1 MTITLT
7 QEHLYIGIIV
17 FLILMQILQ
26 WRYIIKLQNEC
37 ERIWEQLGTL
47 VSGVSNQIISLQ
59 KDLSTK
65 EDKKAG

>member
-47 VSGVSNQIISLQ
+47 VSGVSNQIISIQ

>member
-7 QEHLYIGIIV
+7 QEHLYISIIV

>member
-7 QEHLYIGIIV
+7 QEHLYIGTIV

-26 WRYIIKLQNEC
+26 WRSIIKLQNEC

>member
-17 FLILMQILQ
+17 FLILMQVIQ
-26 WRYIIKLQNEC
+26 WRSIIKLQNEC

-59 KDLSTK
+59 KDLNTK

>member
-7 QEHLYIGIIV
+7 QEHLYIGTIV
-17 FLILMQILQ
+17 FLTLMQILQ
-26 WRYIIKLQNEC
+26 WRSIIKLQNEC

-47 VSGVSNQIISLQ
+47 VSGVSNQIISIQ

-65 EDKKAG
+65 EDKK